1 MKDTIETIFTNC
13 TDTIGDIDDLIF
25 DPEERNIH
33 SER

>member
-1 MKDTIETIFTNC
+1 MRDEEKVYKVV
-13 TDTIGDIDDLIF
+13 GDVDDLIF